1 MKVLEATLKFN
12 DPYDLNLCG
21 PVIERGGNADAVIRE
36 DPLEMMSE
44 GRLARRVPTIIGCN
58 TDESGPLGQVQRI
71 SCHLEFQSQLQGDPS
86 GWLQPPVDLDLGC
99 SAILPGQ

>member
-1 MKVLEATLKFN
+1 MLEATLKFN

-21 PVIERGGNADAVIRE
+21 PVIERGGNADEAIIKE

-58 TDESGPLGQVQRI
+58 TDESGPLGQVRRI
-71 SCHLEFQSQLQGDPS
+71 PLFTIGTISMAT
-86 GWLQPPVDLDLGC
+86 LG
-99 SAILPGQ
+99 